1 MNPDEEKPKSED
13 TPPATGTETP
23 AVQPGAAETHDEP
36 ADALSR
42 TPDDLGEEAQHN
54 EHADAHPGEP
64 KVKEPSAIKKLFKR
78 LNIYLLFFILLV
90 VIAAAFFVVNY
101 LNSQKPSPEAAINS
115 QKLTQKDLQ
124 QLSNTDASL
133 GNSSQTLTIQGNA
146 IINGQ
151 TLIRSSTNIAGTL
164 QTSGAIT
171 GPSLTIAGATNLG
184 ATQASSL
191 QVQQNVAVQGSTTL
205 ASLNVAGTSSFSGAM
220 TVPQITASKLVLS
233 GNAVLEIPN
242 HLAFTGPSP
251 SRGSINQS
259 ALGGGGSATVNGSDT
274 SGTVNINTGNSPAAG
289 CFVRINF
296 SKPFT
301 SQPRVI
307 ISPVGAGAGLTTYYT
322 TRDTGGFSICS
333 ATAAPGHQAFAYDY
347 FIAG

>member
-1 MNPDEEKPKSED
+1 MNPDEEKPKPEETAPAEQPS
-13 TPPATGTETP
+13 TP
-23 AVQPGAAETHDEP
+23 ETHDEP

-42 TPDDLGEEAQHN
+42 TPEDLGEEAKQE
-54 EHADAHPGEP
+54 EHADAHTGEP
-64 KVKEPSAIKKLFKR
+64 KAKEPSAIKKLFKR
-78 LNIYLLFFILLV
+78 LNVYFLLFILLV

-115 QKLTQKDLQ
+115 QKLTQQALQ

-151 TLIRSSTNIAGTL
+151 TLIRSNTNIAGTL

-171 GPSLTIAGATNLG
+171 GPSLTIAGAANLG
-184 ATQASSL
+184 TTQASSL
-191 QVQQNVAVQGSTTL
+191 QVQQNLAVQGSTTL
-205 ASLNVAGTSSFSGAM
+205 AALNVAGTSSFSGAM
-220 TVPQITASKLVLS
+220 TVPQITASSLILS
-233 GNAVLEIPN
+233 GNAVLQIPN

-251 SRGSINQS
+251 SRGSINPS

-274 SGTVNINTGNSPAAG
+274 SGTVNINTGSSPAAG

-296 SKPFT
+296 AKSFT
-301 SQPRVI
+301 SQPHVI
-307 ISPVGAGAGLTTYYT
+307 ISPVGYGAGLTNYYI
-322 TRDTGGFSICS
+322 TRDNGGFSICA
-333 ATAAPGHQAFAYDY
+333 ATGAPAHQAFAYDY
-347 FIAG
+347 FVAG